1 MRARPYLLR
10 RYRAIAAGAAPILAI
25 AAVLTLLPLAWA
37 PTDPAHLQAFL
48 PPAVLLAAFAALL
61 RRLRPADGDEPLS
74 VAEGAVLV
82 LAAWLL
88 VMATSGWPFLVLAG
102 VPLRLAAF
110 EAVSG
115 WTTTGLSV
123 VDVTAVPPSVLVW
136 RSLTQF
142 AGGAGWAIL
151 ALSAVAHPL
160 GVGLAH
166 AEGRERQLVP
176 EVRRSSRQVLRLYL
190 AYAVLGVIA
199 YLAAGMPAF
208 DALNHALAAVSTG
221 GFSTRTES
229 IGAYGSAGIELITI
243 VLMTLGA
250 TSFVVVAG
258 LARRRR
264 SGRGALEPRVAVVL
278 VPLAIGLVAAT
289 AARAVAP
296 DTLEALRLAAFEVIS
311 ATTTT
316 GFTTLGDRSWS
327 AAGVTVTIVLM
338 IVGGGHGSTAG
349 GLKLLRAVMALRIL
363 AWETSA
369 ALRPRRSARG
379 PRLRDGDTV
388 LELDAAALRRLMA
401 IGTAYLAS
409 LAIGTAVLAGHGAPF
424 RDAAFETV
432 SALSTVGLSA
442 GVTAPDAAP
451 AVLWTLM
458 VAMVLGRLEF
468 LVAVSAVVKILVD
481 GWRALRA

>member
-1 MRARPYLLR
+1 
-10 RYRAIAAGAAPILAI
+10 
-25 AAVLTLLPLAWA
+25 
-37 PTDPAHLQAFL
+37 
-48 PPAVLLAAFAALL
+48 VLLAASAALL
-61 RRLRPADGDEPLS
+61 RRLRAADGDEPLS
-74 VAEGAVLV
+74 VVEGAVLV

-88 VMATSGWPFLVLAG
+88 VMATSSWPFLVLAG

-123 VDVTAVPPSVLVW
+123 LEVSALPPSLLVW

-176 EVRRSSRQVLRLYL
+176 EIRRSSRQVLRLYL
-190 AYAVLGVIA
+190 AYAALGTAAFLV
-199 YLAAGMPAF
+199 AGMPAF

-221 GFSTRTES
+221 GFSTRPES
-229 IGAYGSAGIELITI
+229 IGAYGSAGIETIAI

-250 TSFVVVAG
+250 TSFVTVAG
-258 LARRRR
+258 LLRRRR
-264 SGRGALEPRVAVVL
+264 PGHAALELRIALVL
-278 VPLAIGLVAAT
+278 VPVTIALIAAT

-296 DTLEALRLAAFEVIS
+296 DAWEALRLAAFEVVS

-316 GFTTLGDRSWS
+316 GFTTLGDRPWS
-327 AAGVTVTIVLM
+327 AVGVTVTMALM

-363 AWETSA
+363 AWETGA

-388 LELDAAALRRLMA
+388 LELDAATSRRLVA
-401 IGTAYLAS
+401 VGTAYLGS

-442 GVTAPDAAP
+442 GVTSPDAAP

-458 VAMVLGRLEF
+458 AAMVLGRLEF
-468 LVAVSAVVKILVD
+468 LVAVSAVVKVVAD
-481 GWRALRA
+481 AWRALRA